1 MPHLTF
7 KLDRFQANL
16 FTGDGPESGWRLRW
30 RIAFADIWASVHLSN
45 GKELRELPGNL
56 FLKPIGEEIELG
68 EAIGVIHF
76 IEAHPGSSDGVVRP
90 SSDHY
95 SVELAVSAA
104 TLRDL
109 FDLEQLGKGP
119 PQAIVSVPG
128 LDYGSLPDGSDKQ
141 WELGE
146 KRNWLE
152 VDGLTFS
159 FPSAEPDGEDEDYV
173 PETSGPDPTVA
184 AISALTNKFDAMT
197 QKFEK
202 ATPWLIAGVGA
213 VFLAVIFR

>member
-7 KLDRFQANL
+7 ELDSFEANL
-16 FTGDGPESGWRLRW
+16 ITGDGLESGWRLRW
-30 RIAFADIWASVHLSN
+30 RIAFADIWDSVHLSN

-56 FLKPIGEEIELG
+56 FLRPVGEATELG
-68 EAIGVIHF
+68 EAIGAIYF
-76 IEAHPGSSDGVVRP
+76 IEAYPGSSDGVVRP

-95 SVELAVSAA
+95 SVELTVSAV

-128 LDYGSLPDGSDKQ
+128 LDYGSLPDGSDKH

-146 KRNWLE
+146 KRNWLA
-152 VDGLTFS
+152 VDGLTFR
-159 FPSAEPDGEDEDYV
+159 FPSAEADGEDEDYV
-173 PETSGPDPTVA
+173 PETADPDPTVA
-184 AISALTNKFDAMT
+184 AISALTNKIDAMT
-197 QKFEK
+197 QEFQK
-202 ATPWLIAGVGA
+202 ATPWLIAGIGA
-213 VFLAVIFR
+213 VLLAIIFR